1 MKVLVFDDEIQNY
14 HHIRNILEDYDS
26 QYDVIGPFTTIE
38 YCVDYLVEH
47 GDIDIIITDVMLSGN
62 LIFDALKY
70 APDYVPVIF
79 VTSHEKYAFEAF
91 KFYSLSY
98 ITKPVREGELIGAV
112 AKAMRLRKFST
123 LLTPRGGW
131 TRKYDEQVRLM
142 VKTFSGERV
151 VHVSTIRYILS
162 EQKTTYLK
170 LLDGN
175 SYRIDKTLEE
185 LSNQLDSDRFMRV
198 NRKYIVPIEQVEG
211 TERIENGKMKLLL
224 KGDDAPNIIV
234 SRTRKSEVCEWI
246 SQR

>member
-14 HHIRNILEDYDS
+14 HAIRNILEDYDDR
-26 QYDVIGPFTTIE
+26 YDVIGPFTTIE
-38 YCVDYLVEH
+38 YCIDYLMEH
-47 GDIDIIITDVMLSGN
+47 GDIGMIVTDVMLSGN

-70 APDYVPVIF
+70 APEYVPIIF
-79 VTSHEKYAFEAF
+79 VTSHKEYAFNAF
-91 KFYSLSY
+91 EYYSLSY
-98 ITKPVREGELIGAV
+98 LAKPLKEGEFVKAV

-123 LLTPRGGW
+123 FLTPRGGW
-131 TRKYDEQVRLM
+131 TRKYDEQVRFA
-142 VKTFSGERV
+142 VKTFSGERI

-162 EQKTTYLK
+162 EQKNTYLK

-185 LSNQLDSDRFMRV
+185 MSEQLDSDRFMRV
-198 NRKYIVPIEQVEG
+198 NRKYIVPLEQVEG

-224 KGDDAPNIIV
+224 KGDNAPNIIV

-246 SQR
+246 SQG